1 MLLAFLLWV
10 SVRASAR
17 EGAANRGG
25 LSPLVQAFLGPGVLG
40 SFTTFSGVV
49 VVGSAWE
56 QDLLG
61 TPTLFL
67 GLLSA
72 GAAGAAIRG
81 WATGR
86 AREPHLGTRAVNLAG
101 ALGAGIMVGWAGS
114 GLGAVGGAP
123 PGPLMGSGPDPALL
137 AVLALGFFGSL
148 TTFSTWVV
156 EGVRLLPSRWSQ
168 PGAPPLRT
176 RLAPSVSHLIG
187 VLLAGFLLAAIGT
200 QVGRMVRG
208 LGVN

>member
-114 GLGAVGGAP
+114 G
-123 PGPLMGSGPDPALL
+123 PDPALL